1 MTSNLT
7 QALAARRAARREDAG
22 FSLIELLVVVVIIGI
37 LVAVAI
43 PVYIGIQNNA
53 KDSAVKSDLSNLKTA
68 VVAYAT
74 SNPTA
79 TAFPT
84 LDSTTLKQYG
94 YANSGTDFYAT
105 GGSPAKAT
113 DSTPSSF
120 CIIATSVTGNKFY
133 VTSSGSVAGGTSTS
147 ACPASSTW

>member
-68 VVAYAT
+68 VVAYNT
-74 SNPTA
+74 SNPTVS
-79 TAFPT
+79 TAPT
-84 LDSTTLKQYG
+84 LDSATLKSYG
-94 YANSGTDFYAT
+94 YANSGTDFYTTA
-105 GGSPAKAT
+105 PAYAAS
-113 DSTPSSF
+113 STASSF
-120 CIIATSVTGNKFY
+120 CIIATSVTGNKFF
-133 VTSSGSVAGGTSTS
+133 VTSSGSVGGGASNS
-147 ACPASSTW
+147 ACPASTAW